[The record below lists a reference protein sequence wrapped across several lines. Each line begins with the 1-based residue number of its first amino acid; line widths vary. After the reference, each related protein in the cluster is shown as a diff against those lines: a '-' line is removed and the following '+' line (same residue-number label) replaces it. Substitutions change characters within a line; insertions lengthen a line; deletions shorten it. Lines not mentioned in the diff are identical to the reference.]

1 MQLAEE
7 PLLNREEMLR
17 MSSWLKKTPM
27 AFYNV
32 LQFPMRTTV
41 SAAGIAFALLLVFMQ
56 LGFLGA
62 VSNTATVLLNQLEF
76 DLVVRSP
83 DYLHLYEPRHFDQS
97 WIAWCRGQADVME
110 VKPLWLDLVRWQNPQ
125 DKRVRAIALIGLRVD
140 QIPFLPETN
149 PEANTERRQK
159 LNELLNSR
167 QLLIDTASRGD
178 FGPRNGRRFTE
189 ADIGQEV
196 MVGNERIRI
205 AGLLHIGTG
214 LAANGQAVVSQSAFA
229 KLVPWDASRRTNM
242 GLIRLRPGSNPE
254 TVARQLNALLRTNGR
269 DAAMVE
275 VLTRQEVI
283 ARETQRWIAQTPIGI
298 IFQMGVVLALMVGA
312 TVVYQVL
319 STDIA
324 NRMPEYAT
332 LKAMGFSNG
341 YLSNVV
347 LFQAWY
353 LALLSFI
360 PAWILAEL
368 LYRFTSWFAG
378 IPITMTVSRIVM
390 VALAGLIICTC
401 SGAIAL
407 SKLRRAEPASL
418 F

>member
-1 MQLAEE
+1 
-7 PLLNREEMLR
+7 
-17 MSSWLKKTPM
+17 MSSWLKRTPM
-27 AFYNV
+27 AFYNI
-32 LQFPMRTTV
+32 LQFPMRTAV

-97 WIAWCRGQADVME
+97 WLAWCRGQADVTD

-140 QIPFLPETN
+140 QSPFRPKSTEVEN
-149 PEANTERRQK
+149 ERRHLQFG
-159 LNELLNSR
+159 ELLNSR
-167 QLLIDTASRGD
+167 QVLIDTASRGD
-178 FGPRNGRRFTE
+178 YGPRNGRRFTD

-196 MVGNERIRI
+196 MMGSERVRI
-205 AGLLHIGTG
+205 AGLIDIGTG

-229 KLVPWDASRRTNM
+229 KLVPWDATRRTNL
-242 GLIRLRPGSNPE
+242 GLIRLRPGANPE
-254 TVARQLNALLRTNGR
+254 TVARQLNSLLRTNGR
-269 DAAMVE
+269 DAAMIE
-275 VLTRQEVI
+275 VLTRKEAI
-283 ARETQRWIAQTPIGI
+283 SRETQRWIAQTPIGI

-332 LKAMGFSNG
+332 LKAMGFSNS

-360 PAWILAEL
+360 PAWVLAEL

-378 IPITMTVSRIVM
+378 IPISMTLPRIVM
-390 VALAGLIICTC
+390 VAFAGFIICTC

>member
-1 MQLAEE
+1 
-7 PLLNREEMLR
+7 
-17 MSSWLKKTPM
+17 MSSMLKKTPM

-32 LQFPMRTTV
+32 LQYPMRTAV

-62 VSNTATVLLNQLEF
+62 VSNTATVLFNQLEF
-76 DLVVRSP
+76 DLMIRSP
-83 DYLHLYEPRHFDQS
+83 DYLHLYEARHFDRS
-97 WIAWCRGQADVME
+97 WLTWCRGQADVSDA
-110 VKPLWLDLVRWQNPQ
+110 KPLWIDLVRWQNPQ
-125 DKRVRAIALIGLRVD
+125 DKSMRAIAVIGLRLD
-140 QIPFLPETN
+140 EFPFR
-149 PEANTERRQK
+149 ERLKQATDDAQVPQWDK
-159 LNELLNSR
+159 LLNSR
-167 QLLIDTASRGD
+167 QVLIDTASRGD
-178 FGPRNGRRFTE
+178 YGPRNGRRFTA

-196 MVGNERIRI
+196 MMGNGRIRI
-205 AGLLHIGTG
+205 AGLIDIGTG
-214 LAANGQAVVSQSAFA
+214 LAANGQVVVSQSAFIR
-229 KLVPWDASRRTNM
+229 LVPWDATRRTNI
-242 GLIRLRPGSNPE
+242 GLIRLRPGANPE
-254 TVARQLNALLRTNGR
+254 TVARRINASLRSISK

-275 VLTRQEVI
+275 VLTRREVI
-283 ARETQRWIAQTPIGI
+283 ARETERWIAQTPIGI

-332 LKAMGFSNG
+332 LKAMGFSNSF
-341 YLSNVV
+341 LSNVV

-378 IPITMTVSRIVM
+378 IPISMTLTRIVI
-390 VALAGLIICTC
+390 VAIAGFVICTC

-407 SKLRRAEPASL
+407 NKLRRAEPASL

>member
-1 MQLAEE
+1 
-7 PLLNREEMLR
+7 
-17 MSSWLKKTPM
+17 MSSWLKRTPM
-27 AFYNV
+27 AFYNI
-32 LQFPMRTTV
+32 LQFPMRTAV

-97 WIAWCRGQADVME
+97 WLAWCRGQADVTD

-140 QIPFLPETN
+140 QSPFRPKSTEVEN
-149 PEANTERRQK
+149 ERRQ
-159 LNELLNSR
+159 LQFGELLNSR
-167 QLLIDTASRGD
+167 QVLIDTASRGD
-178 FGPRNGRRFTE
+178 YGPRNGRRFTD

-196 MVGNERIRI
+196 MMGNERVRI
-205 AGLLHIGTG
+205 AGLIDIGTG

-229 KLVPWDASRRTNM
+229 KLVPWNASRRTNL
-242 GLIRLRPGSNPE
+242 GLIRLRPGANPE
-254 TVARQLNALLRTNGR
+254 TVARQLNSLLRTNGR
-269 DAAMVE
+269 DAAMIE
-275 VLTRQEVI
+275 VLTRKEAI
-283 ARETQRWIAQTPIGI
+283 SRETQRWIAQTPIGI

-332 LKAMGFSNG
+332 LKAMGFSNS

-360 PAWILAEL
+360 PAWVLAEL

-378 IPITMTVSRIVM
+378 IPISMTLPRIVM
-390 VALAGLIICTC
+390 VAVAGFIICTC

>member
-1 MQLAEE
+1 
-7 PLLNREEMLR
+7 
-17 MSSWLKKTPM
+17 MSSWLKRTPM
-27 AFYNV
+27 AFYNI
-32 LQFPMRTTV
+32 LQFPMRTAV

-97 WIAWCRGQADVME
+97 WLAWCRGQADVTD

-140 QIPFLPETN
+140 QSPFRPKSTEVEN
-149 PEANTERRQK
+149 ERRQ
-159 LNELLNSR
+159 LQFGELLNSR
-167 QLLIDTASRGD
+167 QVLIDTASRGD
-178 FGPRNGRRFTE
+178 YGPRNGRRFTD

-196 MVGNERIRI
+196 MMGNERVRI
-205 AGLLHIGTG
+205 AGLIDIGTG

-229 KLVPWDASRRTNM
+229 KLVPWDATRRTNL
-242 GLIRLRPGSNPE
+242 GLIRLRPGANPE
-254 TVARQLNALLRTNGR
+254 TVARQLNSLLRTNGR
-269 DAAMVE
+269 DAAMIE
-275 VLTRQEVI
+275 VLTRKEAI
-283 ARETQRWIAQTPIGI
+283 SRETQRWIAQTPIGI

-332 LKAMGFSNG
+332 LKAMGFSNS

-360 PAWILAEL
+360 PAWVLAEL

-378 IPITMTVSRIVM
+378 IPISMTLPRIVM
-390 VALAGLIICTC
+390 VAFAGFIICTC

>member
-1 MQLAEE
+1 
-7 PLLNREEMLR
+7 
-17 MSSWLKKTPM
+17 MSSWLKRTPM
-27 AFYNV
+27 AFYNI
-32 LQFPMRTTV
+32 LQFPMRTAV

-97 WIAWCRGQADVME
+97 WLAWCRGQADVTD

-140 QIPFLPETN
+140 QSPFRPKSTEVEN
-149 PEANTERRQK
+149 ERRQ
-159 LNELLNSR
+159 LQFGELLNSR
-167 QLLIDTASRGD
+167 QVLIDTASRGD
-178 FGPRNGRRFTE
+178 YGPRNGRRFTD

-196 MVGNERIRI
+196 MMGSERVRI
-205 AGLLHIGTG
+205 AGLIDIGTG

-229 KLVPWDASRRTNM
+229 KLVPWDATRRTNL
-242 GLIRLRPGSNPE
+242 GLIRLRPGANPE
-254 TVARQLNALLRTNGR
+254 TVARQLNSLLRTNGR
-269 DAAMVE
+269 DAAMIE
-275 VLTRQEVI
+275 VLTRKEAI
-283 ARETQRWIAQTPIGI
+283 SRETQRWIAQTPIGI

-332 LKAMGFSNG
+332 LKAMGFSNS

-360 PAWILAEL
+360 PAWVLAEL

-378 IPITMTVSRIVM
+378 IPISMTLPRIVM
-390 VALAGLIICTC
+390 VAFAGFIICTC

>member
-1 MQLAEE
+1 
-7 PLLNREEMLR
+7 
-17 MSSWLKKTPM
+17 M
-27 AFYNV
+27 AFYNI
-32 LQFPMRTTV
+32 LQFPMRTAV

-97 WIAWCRGQADVME
+97 WLAWCRGQADVTD

-140 QIPFLPETN
+140 QSPFRPKSTEVEN
-149 PEANTERRQK
+149 ERRHLQFG
-159 LNELLNSR
+159 ELLNSR
-167 QLLIDTASRGD
+167 QVLIDTASRGD
-178 FGPRNGRRFTE
+178 YGPRNGRRFTD

-196 MVGNERIRI
+196 MMGNERVRI
-205 AGLLHIGTG
+205 AGLIDIGTG

-229 KLVPWDASRRTNM
+229 KLVPWDATRRTNL
-242 GLIRLRPGSNPE
+242 GLIRLRPGANPE
-254 TVARQLNALLRTNGR
+254 TVARQLNSLLRTNGR
-269 DAAMVE
+269 DAAMIE
-275 VLTRQEVI
+275 VLTRKEAI
-283 ARETQRWIAQTPIGI
+283 SRETQRWIAQTPIGI

-332 LKAMGFSNG
+332 LKAMGFSNS

-360 PAWILAEL
+360 PAWVLAEL

-378 IPITMTVSRIVM
+378 IPISMTLPRIVM
-390 VALAGLIICTC
+390 VAFAGFIICTC

>member
-1 MQLAEE
+1 
-7 PLLNREEMLR
+7 
-17 MSSWLKKTPM
+17 MSSMLKRTPM

-32 LQFPMRTTV
+32 LQFPMRTAV

-62 VSNTATVLLNQLEF
+62 VSNTATVLFDQLEF
-76 DLVVRSP
+76 DLMIRSP
-83 DYLHLYEPRHFDQS
+83 DYLHLYEARHFDQS
-97 WIAWCRGQADVME
+97 WLTWCRGQADVSDA
-110 VKPLWLDLVRWQNPQ
+110 KPLWIDLVRWQNPQ
-125 DKRVRAIALIGLRVD
+125 DKSMRAIAVIGLRLD
-140 QIPFLPETN
+140 EFPFRARLKQAADNAQVP
-149 PEANTERRQK
+149 QWDK
-159 LNELLNSR
+159 LLNSR
-167 QLLIDTASRGD
+167 QVLIDTASRAD
-178 FGPRNGRRFTE
+178 YGPRNGRRFTD

-196 MVGNERIRI
+196 MMGNGRIRI
-205 AGLLHIGTG
+205 AGLIDLGTG
-214 LAANGQAVVSQSAFA
+214 LAANGQVVVSQSAFA
-229 KLVPWDASRRTNM
+229 RLVPWDATRRTNI
-242 GLIRLRPGSNPE
+242 GLIRLRPGANPE
-254 TVARQLNALLRTNGR
+254 TVARRIKTSLRAISK

-275 VLTRQEVI
+275 VLTRKEVL
-283 ARETQRWIAQTPIGI
+283 ARETERWIAQTPIGI

-332 LKAMGFSNG
+332 LKAMGFSNSF
-341 YLSNVV
+341 LSNVV

-378 IPITMTVSRIVM
+378 IPISMTFTRIVI
-390 VALAGLIICTC
+390 VAIAGFVICTC

-407 SKLRRAEPASL
+407 NKLRRAEPASL

>member
-1 MQLAEE
+1 
-7 PLLNREEMLR
+7 MLKR
-17 MSSWLKKTPM
+17 TPM

-32 LQFPMRTTV
+32 LQYPLRTTV

-62 VSNTATVLLNQLEF
+62 VSNTATVLINQLEF
-76 DLVVRSP
+76 DLMIRSP
-83 DYLHLYEPRHFDQS
+83 DYLHLYEARHFDQS
-97 WIAWCRGQADVME
+97 WLTWCRGQADVSDA
-110 VKPLWLDLVRWQNPQ
+110 KPLWIDLVRWQNPQ
-125 DKRVRAIALIGLRVD
+125 DKSMRAIAVIGLRLD
-140 QIPFLPETN
+140 EFPFRDRL
-149 PEANTERRQK
+149 RQATDDARAPQWDK
-159 LNELLNSR
+159 LLNSR
-167 QLLIDTASRGD
+167 QVLIDTASRGD
-178 FGPRNGRRFTE
+178 YGPRNGRRFTD

-196 MVGNERIRI
+196 MMGNGRIRI
-205 AGLLHIGTG
+205 AGLIDIGTG
-214 LAANGQAVVSQSAFA
+214 LAANGQVVVSQSAFTR
-229 KLVPWDASRRTNM
+229 LVPWDATRRTNI
-242 GLIRLRPGSNPE
+242 GLIRLRPGANPE
-254 TVARQLNALLRTNGR
+254 TVARRINAGLRSISK

-275 VLTRQEVI
+275 VLTRKEVI
-283 ARETQRWIAQTPIGI
+283 ARETERWIAQTPIGI

-332 LKAMGFSNG
+332 LKAMGFSNSF
-341 YLSNVV
+341 LSNVV

-368 LYRFTSWFAG
+368 LYFLTSWFAG
-378 IPITMTVSRIVM
+378 IPISMTLTRIVI
-390 VALAGLIICTC
+390 VAIAGFVICTC

-407 SKLRRAEPASL
+407 NKLRKAEPASL

>member
-1 MQLAEE
+1 
-7 PLLNREEMLR
+7 
-17 MSSWLKKTPM
+17 M
-27 AFYNV
+27 AFYNI
-32 LQFPMRTTV
+32 LQFPMRTAV

-97 WIAWCRGQADVME
+97 WLAWCRGQADVTD

-140 QIPFLPETN
+140 QSPFRPKSTEVEN
-149 PEANTERRQK
+149 ERRQ
-159 LNELLNSR
+159 LQFGELLNSR
-167 QLLIDTASRGD
+167 QVLIDTASRGD
-178 FGPRNGRRFTE
+178 YGPRNGRRFTD

-196 MVGNERIRI
+196 MMGNERVRI
-205 AGLLHIGTG
+205 AGLIDIGTG

-229 KLVPWDASRRTNM
+229 KLVPWNASRRTNL
-242 GLIRLRPGSNPE
+242 GLIRLRPGANPE
-254 TVARQLNALLRTNGR
+254 TVARQLNSLLRTNGR
-269 DAAMVE
+269 DAAMIE
-275 VLTRQEVI
+275 VLTRKEAI
-283 ARETQRWIAQTPIGI
+283 SRETQRWIAQTPIGI

-332 LKAMGFSNG
+332 LKAMGFSNS

-360 PAWILAEL
+360 PAWVLAEL

-378 IPITMTVSRIVM
+378 IPISMTLPRIVM
-390 VALAGLIICTC
+390 VAVAGFIICTC

>member
-1 MQLAEE
+1 
-7 PLLNREEMLR
+7 
-17 MSSWLKKTPM
+17 MSSWLKRTPM
-27 AFYNV
+27 AFYNI
-32 LQFPMRTTV
+32 LQFPMRTAV
-41 SAAGIAFALLLVFMQ
+41 SSAGIAFALLLVFMQ

-62 VSNTATVLLNQLEF
+62 VSNTATVLFNQLEF

-97 WIAWCRGQADVME
+97 WLAWCRGQADVIDAR
-110 VKPLWLDLVRWQNPQ
+110 PLWLDLVRWQNPQ

-140 QIPFLPETN
+140 RSPFRPKAN
-149 PEANTERRQK
+149 PTEELARRVQ
-159 LNELLNSR
+159 LDLLLNSR
-167 QLLIDTASRGD
+167 QVLIDTASRGD
-178 FGPRNGRRFTE
+178 YGPLNGRRFTD

-196 MVGNERIRI
+196 MMGSERVRI
-205 AGLLHIGTG
+205 AGLIDIGTG
-214 LAANGQAVVSQSAFA
+214 LAANGQTVVSQSAFA
-229 KLVPWDASRRTNM
+229 KMVPWDAARRTNL
-242 GLIRLRPGSNPE
+242 GLLRLRPGSNPE
-254 TVARQLNALLRTNGR
+254 TVARRLNALLRTNGR
-269 DAAMVE
+269 DAAMIE
-275 VLTRQEVI
+275 VLTRKDAI
-283 ARETQRWIAQTPIGI
+283 ARETERWIAQTPIGI
-298 IFQMGVVLALMVGA
+298 IFQMGVVLALMVGT

-332 LKAMGFSNG
+332 LKAMGFSNF

-353 LALLSFI
+353 LAVLSFI

-378 IPITMTVSRIVM
+378 IPISMTVTRILL
-390 VALAGLIICTC
+390 VAVAGLVICTC

-407 SKLRRAEPASL
+407 NKLRRAEPASL

>member
-1 MQLAEE
+1 
-7 PLLNREEMLR
+7 
-17 MSSWLKKTPM
+17 M
-27 AFYNV
+27 AFYNI
-32 LQFPMRTTV
+32 LQFPMRTAV

-97 WIAWCRGQADVME
+97 WLAWCRGQADVTD

-140 QIPFLPETN
+140 QSPFRPKSTEVEN
-149 PEANTERRQK
+149 ERRHLQFG
-159 LNELLNSR
+159 ELLNSR
-167 QLLIDTASRGD
+167 QVLIDTASRGD
-178 FGPRNGRRFTE
+178 YGPRNGRRFTD

-196 MVGNERIRI
+196 MMGSERVRI
-205 AGLLHIGTG
+205 AGLIDIGTG

-229 KLVPWDASRRTNM
+229 KLVPWDATRRTNL
-242 GLIRLRPGSNPE
+242 GLIRLRPGANPE
-254 TVARQLNALLRTNGR
+254 TVARQLNSLLRTNGR
-269 DAAMVE
+269 DAAMIE
-275 VLTRQEVI
+275 VLTRKEAI
-283 ARETQRWIAQTPIGI
+283 SRETQRWIAQTPIGI

-332 LKAMGFSNG
+332 LKAMGFSNS

-360 PAWILAEL
+360 PAWVLAEL

-378 IPITMTVSRIVM
+378 IPISMTLPRIVM
-390 VALAGLIICTC
+390 VAFAGFIICTC

>member
-1 MQLAEE
+1 
-7 PLLNREEMLR
+7 
-17 MSSWLKKTPM
+17 MSSWLKRTPM
-27 AFYNV
+27 AFYNI
-32 LQFPMRTTV
+32 LQFPMRTAV

-97 WIAWCRGQADVME
+97 WLAWCRGQADVTD

-140 QIPFLPETN
+140 QSPFRPKSTEVEN
-149 PEANTERRQK
+149 ERRHLQFG
-159 LNELLNSR
+159 ELLNSR
-167 QLLIDTASRGD
+167 QVLIDTASRGD
-178 FGPRNGRRFTE
+178 YGPRNGRRFTD

-196 MVGNERIRI
+196 MMGNERVRI
-205 AGLLHIGTG
+205 AGLIDIGTG

-229 KLVPWDASRRTNM
+229 KLVPWDATRRTNL
-242 GLIRLRPGSNPE
+242 GLIRLRPGANPE
-254 TVARQLNALLRTNGR
+254 TVARQLNSLLRTNGR
-269 DAAMVE
+269 DAAMIE
-275 VLTRQEVI
+275 VLTRKEAI
-283 ARETQRWIAQTPIGI
+283 SRETQRWIAQTPIGI

-332 LKAMGFSNG
+332 LKAMGFSNS

-360 PAWILAEL
+360 PAWVLAEL

-378 IPITMTVSRIVM
+378 IPISMTLPRIVM
-390 VALAGLIICTC
+390 VAFAGFIICTC

>member
-1 MQLAEE
+1 
-7 PLLNREEMLR
+7 
-17 MSSWLKKTPM
+17 MSSWLKRTPM
-27 AFYNV
+27 AFYNI
-32 LQFPMRTTV
+32 LQFPMRTAV

-97 WIAWCRGQADVME
+97 WLAWCRGQADVTD

-140 QIPFLPETN
+140 QSPFRPKSTEVEN
-149 PEANTERRQK
+149 ERRQ
-159 LNELLNSR
+159 LQFGELLNSR
-167 QLLIDTASRGD
+167 QVLIDTASRGD
-178 FGPRNGRRFTE
+178 YGPRNGRRFTD

-196 MVGNERIRI
+196 MMGNERVRI
-205 AGLLHIGTG
+205 AGLIDIGTG

-229 KLVPWDASRRTNM
+229 KIVPWNASRRTNL
-242 GLIRLRPGSNPE
+242 GLIRLRPGANPE
-254 TVARQLNALLRTNGR
+254 TVARQLNSLLRTNGR
-269 DAAMVE
+269 DAAMIE
-275 VLTRQEVI
+275 VLTRKEAI
-283 ARETQRWIAQTPIGI
+283 SRETQRWIAQTPIGI

-332 LKAMGFSNG
+332 LKAMGFSNS

-360 PAWILAEL
+360 PAWVLAEL

-378 IPITMTVSRIVM
+378 IPISMTLPRIVM
-390 VALAGLIICTC
+390 VAVAGFIICTC

>member
-1 MQLAEE
+1 
-7 PLLNREEMLR
+7 
-17 MSSWLKKTPM
+17 MSSWLKRTPM

-32 LQFPMRTTV
+32 VQFPMRTAV

-97 WIAWCRGQADVME
+97 WLAWCRGQADVTD

-140 QIPFLPETN
+140 QSPFRLKSTDMEN
-149 PEANTERRQK
+149 EKRHLQFG
-159 LNELLNSR
+159 ELLNSR
-167 QLLIDTASRGD
+167 QVLIDTASRGD
-178 FGPRNGRRFTE
+178 YGPRNGRRFTA

-196 MVGNERIRI
+196 MMGNERVRI
-205 AGLLHIGTG
+205 AGLIDIGTG

-229 KLVPWDASRRTNM
+229 KLVPWDASRRTNL
-242 GLIRLRPGSNPE
+242 GLIRLRPGANPE
-254 TVARQLNALLRTNGR
+254 TVARQLNSLLRVNGR
-269 DAAMVE
+269 DAAMI
-275 VLTRQEVI
+275 EVI
-283 ARETQRWIAQTPIGI
+283 TRKEALSRETQRWIAQTPIGI

-332 LKAMGFSNG
+332 LKAMGFSNS

-360 PAWILAEL
+360 PAWVLAEL

-378 IPITMTVSRIVM
+378 IPISMTVPRIVM
-390 VALAGLIICTC
+390 VAVAGFIICTC

>member
-1 MQLAEE
+1 
-7 PLLNREEMLR
+7 
-17 MSSWLKKTPM
+17 MSSMLKRTPM

-32 LQFPMRTTV
+32 LQFPMRTAV

-62 VSNTATVLLNQLEF
+62 VSNTATVLFDQLEF
-76 DLVVRSP
+76 DLMIRSP
-83 DYLHLYEPRHFDQS
+83 DYLHLYEARHFDQS
-97 WIAWCRGQADVME
+97 WLTWCRGQADVSDA
-110 VKPLWLDLVRWQNPQ
+110 KPLWIDLVRWQNPQ
-125 DKRVRAIALIGLRVD
+125 DKSMRAIAVIGLRLD
-140 QIPFLPETN
+140 EFPFRARLKQAADNAQVP
-149 PEANTERRQK
+149 QWDK
-159 LNELLNSR
+159 LLNSR
-167 QLLIDTASRGD
+167 QVLIDTASRAD
-178 FGPRNGRRFTE
+178 YGPRNGRRFTD

-196 MVGNERIRI
+196 MMGNGRIRI
-205 AGLLHIGTG
+205 AGLIDLGTG
-214 LAANGQAVVSQSAFA
+214 LAANGQVVVSQSAFA
-229 KLVPWDASRRTNM
+229 RLVPWDATRRTNI
-242 GLIRLRPGSNPE
+242 GLIRLRPGANPE
-254 TVARQLNALLRTNGR
+254 TVARRIKTSLRAISK

-275 VLTRQEVI
+275 VLTRKEVL
-283 ARETQRWIAQTPIGI
+283 ARETERWIAQTPIGI

-332 LKAMGFSNG
+332 LKAMGFSNSF
-341 YLSNVV
+341 LSNVV

-378 IPITMTVSRIVM
+378 IPISMTFTRMVIV
-390 VALAGLIICTC
+390 AIAGFVICTC

-407 SKLRRAEPASL
+407 NKLRRAEPASL

>member
-1 MQLAEE
+1 
-7 PLLNREEMLR
+7 
-17 MSSWLKKTPM
+17 M
-27 AFYNV
+27 AFYNI
-32 LQFPMRTTV
+32 LQFPMRTAV

-97 WIAWCRGQADVME
+97 WLAWCRGQADVTD

-140 QIPFLPETN
+140 QSPFRPKSTEVEN
-149 PEANTERRQK
+149 ERRQ
-159 LNELLNSR
+159 LQFGELLNSR
-167 QLLIDTASRGD
+167 QVLIDTASRGD
-178 FGPRNGRRFTE
+178 YGPRNGRRFTD

-196 MVGNERIRI
+196 MMGNERVRI
-205 AGLLHIGTG
+205 AGLIDIGTG

-229 KLVPWDASRRTNM
+229 KIVPWNASRRTNL
-242 GLIRLRPGSNPE
+242 GLIRLRPGANPE
-254 TVARQLNALLRTNGR
+254 TVARQLNSLLRTNGR
-269 DAAMVE
+269 DAAMIE
-275 VLTRQEVI
+275 VLTRKEAI
-283 ARETQRWIAQTPIGI
+283 SRETQRWIAQTPIGI

-332 LKAMGFSNG
+332 LKAMGFSNS

-360 PAWILAEL
+360 PAWVLAEL

-378 IPITMTVSRIVM
+378 IPISMTLPRIVM
-390 VALAGLIICTC
+390 VAVAGFIICTC

>member
-1 MQLAEE
+1 
-7 PLLNREEMLR
+7 
-17 MSSWLKKTPM
+17 
-27 AFYNV
+27 
-32 LQFPMRTTV
+32 
-41 SAAGIAFALLLVFMQ
+41 
-56 LGFLGA
+56 
-62 VSNTATVLLNQLEF
+62 LLNQLEF

-83 DYLHLYEPRHFDQS
+83 DYLHLYEPRHFEQS
-97 WIAWCRGQADVME
+97 WLAWCRGQADVTD

-140 QIPFLPETN
+140 QSPFRPKSTEVEN
-149 PEANTERRQK
+149 ERRHLQFG
-159 LNELLNSR
+159 ELLNSR
-167 QLLIDTASRGD
+167 QVLIDTASRGD
-178 FGPRNGRRFTE
+178 YGPRNGRRFTD

-196 MVGNERIRI
+196 MMGSERVRI
-205 AGLLHIGTG
+205 AGLIDIGTG

-229 KLVPWDASRRTNM
+229 KLVPWDATRRTNL
-242 GLIRLRPGSNPE
+242 GLIRLRPGANPE
-254 TVARQLNALLRTNGR
+254 TVARQLNSLLRTNGR
-269 DAAMVE
+269 DAAMIE
-275 VLTRQEVI
+275 VLTRKEAI
-283 ARETQRWIAQTPIGI
+283 SRETQRWIAQTPIGI

-332 LKAMGFSNG
+332 LKAMGFSNS

-360 PAWILAEL
+360 PAWVLAEL

-378 IPITMTVSRIVM
+378 IPISMTLPRIVM
-390 VALAGLIICTC
+390 VAFAGFIICTC

>member
-1 MQLAEE
+1 
-7 PLLNREEMLR
+7 
-17 MSSWLKKTPM
+17 MSSWLKRTPM
-27 AFYNV
+27 AFYNI
-32 LQFPMRTTV
+32 LQFPMRTAV

-97 WIAWCRGQADVME
+97 WLAWCRGQADVTD

-140 QIPFLPETN
+140 QSPFRPKSTEVEN
-149 PEANTERRQK
+149 ERRHLQFG
-159 LNELLNSR
+159 ELLNSR
-167 QLLIDTASRGD
+167 QVLIDTASRGD
-178 FGPRNGRRFTE
+178 YGPRNGRRFTD

-196 MVGNERIRI
+196 MMGNERVRI
-205 AGLLHIGTG
+205 AGLIDIGTG

-229 KLVPWDASRRTNM
+229 KLVPWNASRRTNL
-242 GLIRLRPGSNPE
+242 GLIRLRPGANPE
-254 TVARQLNALLRTNGR
+254 TVARQLNSLLRTNGR
-269 DAAMVE
+269 DAAMIE
-275 VLTRQEVI
+275 VLTRKEAI
-283 ARETQRWIAQTPIGI
+283 SRETQRWIAQTPIGI
-298 IFQMGVVLALMVGA
+298 IFQMGVVLALLVGA

-332 LKAMGFSNG
+332 LKAMGFSNS

-360 PAWILAEL
+360 PAWLLAEL

-378 IPITMTVSRIVM
+378 IPISMTLPRIVM
-390 VALAGLIICTC
+390 VAVAGFIICTC